1 MDDGLTNL
9 IFPNGTT
16 KQETM
21 TTNLSMQFH
30 IEKEKCSTLYIFCK
44 LSFIRQAFSPASG
57 E

>member
-21 TTNLSMQFH
+21 TTNLSMHFH